1 MEEEEEEEVQNNENT
16 DIIVLVSSQG
26 LAPATKFAPLILLI
40 AHLKVTVGNTLI
52 VSKISD
58 REQIPA
64 VWSETYD

>member
-1 MEEEEEEEVQNNENT
+1 MKEKEEVQNNKNT
-16 DIIVLVSSQG
+16 DIIVLVWSQG
-26 LAPATKFAPLILLI
+26 LAPATKFAPLILFT

-58 REQIPA
+58 REQVPA